1 MGCRAGPTGRPVGEW
16 SDRLSSLYLIRHGQ
30 AGTRGRYDALS
41 DLGRRQAYLLGQ
53 YLAAQ
58 QVPFKALIAGCLN
71 RQRQTADE
79 VWRAYREAGV
89 VVPGIVSDPNWNEF
103 DMTAVFSEF
112 APLLSEA
119 DPRFKHDYDELLRKL
134 EDAESPIH
142 QAWTDCDTQA
152 MRAWM
157 EGRYPCRTESWAAFG
172 RRVLSARRSL
182 GAYQPGDAVAIFT
195 SATPISI
202 WIAAALG
209 VSDSH
214 IMRLAGA
221 MYNSAVTTMRLRDD
235 DLMLFSFNGVPHLN
249 EPQLR
254 TFR

>member
-1 MGCRAGPTGRPVGEW
+1 
-16 SDRLSSLYLIRHGQ
+16 LSSLYLIRHGQ
-30 AGTRGRYDALS
+30 AGTRGHYDALS
-41 DLGRRQAYLLGQ
+41 DLGQRQAYLLGQ
-53 YLAAQ
+53 HLAAQ
-58 QVPFKALIAGCLN
+58 ELPFKALIAGCLN
-71 RQRQTADE
+71 RQRQTAE
-79 VWRAYREAGV
+79 QVWRAYRDAGV
-89 VVPGIVSDPNWNEF
+89 AVPDIVSEPNWNEF

-119 DPRFKHDYDELLRKL
+119 DPRFKQDYQELLRKL
-134 EDAESPIH
+134 EDAGSPIH

-157 EGRYPCRTESWAAFG
+157 EGRYRCRTESWAAF
-172 RRVLSARRSL
+172 RQRVLSARAAL

-202 WIAAALG
+202 WVSEALG
-209 VSDSH
+209 VSEGN
-214 IMRLAGA
+214 IMRLAGV

-235 DLMLFSFNGVPHLN
+235 DPMLFSFNGVPHLN
-249 EPQLR
+249 EPHLR

>member
-1 MGCRAGPTGRPVGEW
+1 
-16 SDRLSSLYLIRHGQ
+16 LSSLYLIRHGQ
-30 AGTRGRYDALS
+30 AGTRGHYDALS
-41 DLGRRQAYLLGQ
+41 DLGKRQAYLLGQ
-53 YLAAQ
+53 QLAGQKVA
-58 QVPFKALIAGCLN
+58 FKAFVAGCLN
-71 RQRQTADE
+71 RQRQTAEE

-89 VVPGIVSDPNWNEF
+89 AVPDIVSEPAWNEF

-119 DPRFKHDYDELLRKL
+119 DPRFKQDYQELLRKL
-134 EDAESPIH
+134 EDAQSPIH

-157 EGRYPCRTESWAAFG
+157 EGRYACRTETWAAFTE
-172 RRVLSARRSL
+172 RVLSARASL
-182 GAYQPGDAVAIFT
+182 GAHQPGDAVAVFT

-202 WIAAALG
+202 WVAAALD
-209 VSDSH
+209 VSNGH

-221 MYNSAVTTMRLRDD
+221 MYNTAVTTLRLRGD
-235 DLMLFSFNGVPHLN
+235 DLMLFTFNGVPHLAD
-249 EPQLR
+249 PQFR